1 MTGSV
6 RPPDMHLLDAAS
18 IRGDFPIFER
28 TIGGK
33 QIHFLD
39 SGASSQKPT
48 QVLDAMDEFARHH
61 YANVHRGAYT
71 LSLEATME
79 FERCRTAVARF
90 IGAPDPNE
98 VVLTRGATTALNQ
111 VASGWGGEHLGPGDT
126 ILLTTFEH
134 HANLIPWQM
143 VAKRTGARLDFVPFT
158 DDYLFDIDVFDQKLG
173 PDVKVVAVTGMSN
186 VLGTLPPLDLIV
198 ERAHSVGSIVVVDGA
213 QLVPHF
219 GIDVQGLG
227 ADFVAVSG
235 HKMLGPTGIGFLWG
249 RMERLEEMEPFEG
262 GGEMIADVQ
271 LESATWAQIPH
282 RFEAGTPAIIESVGL
297 TAAIEYLEMLGMD
310 AVAAHDAELTSYT
323 LDRMADVP
331 GVEVYGP
338 SDLSKRGGV
347 ISFTLGDAHPH
358 DLATILDSEGV
369 SVRAGHHCAKPLT
382 RALGVPATARA
393 SFYVYNTTDD
403 VDALID
409 GLAVAAD
416 IFSPSRA
423 T

>member
-1 MTGSV
+1 MP
-6 RPPDMHLLDAAS
+6 RLDAAT
-18 IRGDFPIFER
+18 IRGDFPIFDR
-28 TIGGK
+28 MIGGK
-33 QIHFLD
+33 PIHFLD
-39 SGASSQKPT
+39 SGASSQKPS
-48 QVLDAMDEFARHH
+48 QVIDAMDEFARNH

-71 LSLEATME
+71 LSLEATTE
-79 FERCRTAVARF
+79 FERCRNAVARF
-90 IGAPDPNE
+90 IGAASANE
-98 VVLTRGATTALNQ
+98 VILTRGATTALNQ
-111 VASGWGGEHLGPGDT
+111 VAVGWGGEHLGPGDT

-158 DDYLFDIDVFDQKLG
+158 EDYLFDTDVFDQKL
-173 PDVKVVAVTGMSN
+173 DSSVKVVAVTGMSN
-186 VLGTLPPLDLIV
+186 VLGTLPPLDHIV
-198 ERAHSVGSIVVVDGA
+198 ERAHSVGSIVVVDAA
-213 QLVPHF
+213 QLVPHL
-219 GIDVQGLG
+219 GIDVQDLG
-227 ADFVAVSG
+227 ADFVAVSA

-271 LESATWAQIPH
+271 LESATWAPIPH

-297 TAAIEYLEMLGMD
+297 TAAIDYLESLGMD
-310 AVAAHDAELTSYT
+310 AVAAHDAELTSYA
-323 LDRMADVP
+323 LGRLADVP
-331 GVEVYGP
+331 GLEVYGP
-338 SDLSKRGGV
+338 PDLSKRGGV

-416 IFSPSRA
+416 IFSPTRA
-423 T
+423 V

>member
-1 MTGSV
+1 MQA
-6 RPPDMHLLDAAS
+6 LDVAT
-18 IRGDFPIFER
+18 IRKDFPIFER
-28 TIGGK
+28 MIGGHP
-33 QIHFLD
+33 IHFLD
-39 SGASSQKPT
+39 SGASSQKPSR
-48 QVLDAMDEFARHH
+48 VIDAMGEFARHH

-79 FERCRTAVARF
+79 FERCRNAVARF
-90 IGAPDPNE
+90 IGASTPNE

-111 VASGWGGEHLGPGDT
+111 VAAGWAGEHLGQGDT

-143 VAKRTGARLDFVPFT
+143 VARRTGAALDFVPFT
-158 DDYLFDIDVFDQKLG
+158 EDYLFDSEAFERKLNS
-173 PDVKVVAVTGMSN
+173 DVKVVAVTGMSN
-186 VLGTLPPLDLIV
+186 VLGTLPPLADIV
-198 ERAHSVGSIVVVDGA
+198 ERAHEAGAIVVVDGA

-227 ADFVAVSG
+227 ADFVAVSA

-271 LESATWAQIPH
+271 LESATWAAIPH

-297 TAAIEYLEMLGMD
+297 TAAIEYLETIGME
-310 AVAAHDAELTSYT
+310 AVAAHDAELTSYA
-323 LDRMADVP
+323 LGRLADIP
-331 GVEVYGP
+331 SLTVYGP
-338 SDLSKRGGV
+338 TDLSKRGGV

-369 SVRAGHHCAKPLT
+369 SVRAGHHCAKPLIKE
-382 RALGVPATARA
+382 LGVPATARA

-403 VDALID
+403 VNALID

>member
-1 MTGSV
+1 MSA
-6 RPPDMHLLDAAS
+6 LDTAG
-18 IRGDFPIFER
+18 IRADFPIFER
-28 TIGGK
+28 TINGK
-33 QIHFLD
+33 PIHFLD
-39 SGASSQKPT
+39 SAASSQKPT

-79 FERCRTAVARF
+79 FERCRAAVARF
-90 IGAPDPNE
+90 IGAPDVGE

-111 VASGWGGEHLGPGDT
+111 VAAGWGGEHLSEGDRV
-126 ILLTTFEH
+126 LLTTFEH

-143 VAKRTGARLDFVPFT
+143 VAKRTGATLDFVPFT
-158 DDYLFDIDVFDQKLG
+158 PDYLFDMDVFEAKLG
-173 PDVKVVAVTGMSN
+173 ADVKVVAVTGMSN
-186 VLGTLPPLDLIV
+186 VLGTLTPLPDIIA
-198 ERAHSVGSIVVVDGA
+198 RAHSIGAIVVVDAA
-213 QLVPHF
+213 QLVPHL
-219 GIDVQGLG
+219 GVNVADLG
-227 ADFVAVSG
+227 ADFVAVSA

-297 TAAIEYLEMLGMD
+297 TAAIEYLEALGMS
-310 AVAAHDAELTSYT
+310 AVAAHDTELTAYA
-323 LDRMADVP
+323 LDRMS
-331 GVEVYGP
+331 GIEGLTVYGP
-338 SDLSKRGGV
+338 SDLTKRGGV

-369 SVRAGHHCAKPLT
+369 SVRAGHHCAKPLI

-403 VDALID
+403 VDALME
-409 GLAVAAD
+409 GLAVAGD

-423 T
+423 V

>member
-1 MTGSV
+1 MPS
-6 RPPDMHLLDAAS
+6 LDTAA
-18 IRGDFPIFER
+18 IRSDFPVFER
-28 TIGGK
+28 LIGGK

-39 SGASSQKPT
+39 SGASSQKPS
-48 QVLDAMDEFARHH
+48 QVLDAMTEFAAHH

-71 LSLEATME
+71 LSLEATTE
-79 FERCRTAVARF
+79 FERCRSSVARF
-90 IGAPDPNE
+90 IGATSPNE

-111 VASGWGGEHLGPGDT
+111 IAFGWGGEHLRAGDK

-143 VAKRTGARLDFVPFT
+143 VARRTGAQLDFVPFNE
-158 DDYLFDIDVFDQKLG
+158 DYQFDIDVFEAKLDT
-173 PDVKVVAVTGMSN
+173 DVKVVAVTGMSN
-186 VLGTLPPLDLIV
+186 VLGTLPPLRQIV
-198 ERAHSVGSIVVVDGA
+198 EQSHSVGAIVVVDGA
-213 QLVPHF
+213 QLVPHL
-219 GIDVQGLG
+219 GVDVTDLG
-227 ADFVAVSG
+227 ADFVAVSA

-249 RMERLEEMEPFEG
+249 RMDRLEEMEPFEG
-262 GGEMIADVQ
+262 GGEMIADVT

-297 TAAIEYLEMLGMD
+297 TAAIEYLEALGMD
-310 AVAAHDAELTSYT
+310 AVAAHDAELTAYA
-323 LDRMADVP
+323 LGRLADVP
-331 GVEVYGP
+331 DLTVYGP

-369 SVRAGHHCAKPLT
+369 SVRAGHHCAKPLV

-403 VDALID
+403 VDALLD
-409 GLAVAAD
+409 GLSVAAD
-416 IFSPSRA
+416 IFSPSRVV
-423 T
+423 

>member
-1 MTGSV
+1 MA
-6 RPPDMHLLDAAS
+6 RLDAAT
-18 IRGDFPIFER
+18 IRKDFPIFER

-39 SGASSQKPT
+39 SGASSQKPA
-48 QVLDAMDEFARHH
+48 QVIDAMAEFTRRH

-79 FERCRTAVARF
+79 FERCRNTVARF
-90 IGAPDPNE
+90 IGATNPNE
-98 VVLTRGATTALNQ
+98 VILTRGATTALNQ
-111 VASGWGGEHLGPGDT
+111 VASGWGGEQLGTGDT

-158 DDYLFDIDVFDQKLG
+158 DDYLFDTEAFDRKLHPG
-173 PDVKVVAVTGMSN
+173 VKVVAVTGMSN

-198 ERAHSVGSIVVVDGA
+198 ERAHSNGAIVVVDGA
-213 QLVPHF
+213 QLVPHL
-219 GIDVQGLG
+219 GIDVEDLG

-262 GGEMIADVQ
+262 GGEMISDVQ

-297 TAAIEYLEMLGMD
+297 TWAIEYLETLGMD
-310 AVAAHDAELTSYT
+310 AVAAHDAELTSYA
-323 LDRMADVP
+323 LDRLAAVP
-331 GVEVYGP
+331 DVEVYGP

-369 SVRAGHHCAKPLT
+369 SVRAGHHCAKPLI
-382 RALGVPATARA
+382 RELGVPATARA

-416 IFSPSRA
+416 IFSPTRVV
-423 T
+423 